1 MWGFEASSGEWRQC
15 RGCSGSFVPVLKR
28 KGEGLESIG
37 LGEQC
42 TNKGMMSDSWR
53 HEWVS
58 RMNNKLISGL
68 KLR

>member
-1 MWGFEASSGEWRQC
+1 MQGMQRQFRTCTEKKGRGFGEHR
-15 RGCSGSFVPVLKR
+15 PR
-28 KGEGLESIG
+28 K
-37 LGEQC
+37 QC